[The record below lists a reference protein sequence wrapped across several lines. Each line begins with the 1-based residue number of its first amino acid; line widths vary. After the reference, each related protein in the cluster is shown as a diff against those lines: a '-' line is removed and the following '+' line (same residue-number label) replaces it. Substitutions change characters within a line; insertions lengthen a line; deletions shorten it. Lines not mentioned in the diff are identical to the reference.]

1 MSKNPNGKS
10 RVKNESG
17 KQEYLK
23 KMEAERGYTLD
34 FHKILAREDFEF
46 LKSYNTLLQT
56 ALFNPDSEIEPKT
69 KRLILIAVLL
79 AVRSPS
85 EHIQTHMR
93 AAKSLGVTKAE
104 MLEVLKMTLMPAG
117 LPAFMEGFEI
127 WRSVFDV

>member
-1 MSKNPNGKS
+1 MVL
-10 RVKNESG
+10 RQAERMEDESE

-23 KMEAERGYTLD
+23 KMQAERGYVLD
-34 FHKILAREDFEF
+34 FHKILADEDLAF
-46 LKSYNTLLQT
+46 LKSYNALLQT
-56 ALFNPDSEIEPKT
+56 ALFNPDSEIEEKT

-85 EHIQTHMR
+85 KHIETHMR
-93 AAKSLGVTKAE
+93 AAKALGVTKAE

-127 WRSVFDV
+127 WRSVFEV

>member
-1 MSKNPNGKS
+1 MED
-10 RVKNESG
+10 ESE

-23 KMEAERGYTLD
+23 KMQAERGYVLD
-34 FHKILAREDFEF
+34 FHKILADEDLAF
-46 LKSYNTLLQT
+46 LKSYNALLQT
-56 ALFNPDSEIEPKT
+56 ALFNPDSEIEEKT

-85 EHIQTHMR
+85 KHIETHMR
-93 AAKSLGVTKAE
+93 AAKALGVTKAE

-127 WRSVFDV
+127 WRSVFEV